1 MTETEPLPWLQD
13 RPSASARN
21 AIVEGLAKIIGDDR
35 VLSAAADRAPYE
47 TDWRGK
53 YRGLCLAVVQPANT
67 HEVAKV
73 VEFCVRHGVPIVP
86 QGGNTGLCAGA
97 TPDGSGAQI
106 VLSLMRLRNLRAIDA
121 EDGHMVCEA
130 GMPLAEAQGHAE
142 AAGLILPLSIA
153 SEGTA
158 TIGGV
163 VATNAGGV
171 NVLHYGSTRQLLL
184 GLEAVLPD
192 GTIVSRLAPLRKDN
206 TGYDIVSLLAGS
218 EGTLGIVTAAT
229 LALSPKPSGYT
240 TFLAGLSDV
249 RQARAALRAVRA
261 LAVGMTTSWELFSAV
276 SAELLMQLPTAVP
289 LPLTQG
295 HEWYLLGE
303 ISHFA
308 SDSDSGVLEALAEV
322 FAKQDID
329 DVVVAASG
337 QQRADLWMIRETIS
351 EAERAAGP
359 TLKHDIAVAPSKID
373 GFVKALLP
381 ACRAIDPEVRIN
393 IFGHVGDGNLHV
405 NVLPRERGR
414 ALADDEQ
421 ERFSTCIYDLT
432 HAHGG
437 SFSAEHGIGQQKLAQ
452 MARYKSLAELN
463 LMRTIKGSLDPRGL
477 MNPGKVLP

>member
-1 MTETEPLPWLQD
+1 MSRTERHSLEACPTAPTPEEV
-13 RPSASARN
+13 
-21 AIVEGLAKIIGDDR
+21 VEALAKIVGKDR
-35 VLSAAADRAPYE
+35 VLTEAADRAPYE
-47 TDWRGK
+47 SDWRGK
-53 YRGLCLAVVQPANT
+53 YRGRCLAVVRPADT
-67 HEVAKV
+67 REVAKV
-73 VEFCVRHGVPIVP
+73 VGFCARNAIPVVP

-97 TPDGSGAQI
+97 TPDSSGSQI
-106 VLSLMRLRNLRAIDA
+106 VLSLGRLRRLRAIDA

-130 GMPLAEAQGHAE
+130 GMPLAEAQTHAE
-142 AAGLILPLSIA
+142 GIGLLLPLSIA

-229 LALSPKPSGYT
+229 LALSPRPSGYT

-249 RQARAALRAVRA
+249 RTAQAALQAVRSIPGG
-261 LAVGMTTSWELFSAV
+261 VVTSWELFSAV
-276 SAELLMQLPTAVP
+276 SAGLLAELPQAMH
-289 LPLTQG
+289 LPLMEP
-295 HEWYLLGE
+295 HAWYLLGE
-303 ISHFA
+303 ISHFG
-308 SDSDSGVLEALAEV
+308 SDDGVLEALADALAEN
-322 FAKQDID
+322 AID
-329 DVVVAASG
+329 DVIVAASG
-337 QQRADLWMIRETIS
+337 QQRAELWMAREAIS

-359 TLKHDIAVAPSKID
+359 TLKHDIAVAPARI
-373 GFVKALLP
+373 GAFVEALLP
-381 ACRAIDPEVRIN
+381 ACGTIDAAIRIN
-393 IFGHVGDGNLHV
+393 VFGHVGDGNLHV
-405 NVLPRERGR
+405 NVLPRERGQ
-414 ALADDEQ
+414 ALAEEEQ
-421 ERFSTCIYDLT
+421 DRFSTCIYDLT
-432 HAHGG
+432 HEFGG

-463 LMRTIKGSLDPRGL
+463 LMRTIKMSLDPHGL